1 MACSM
6 AKVWTVEDLMAEG
19 STAERSVA
27 EDLVTVD
34 LAAVNLRAQRS
45 AEQDLVA
52 AEEEPGQVRP

>member
-6 AKVWTVEDLMAEG
+6 AKGWTVEDLMAES
-19 STAERSVA
+19 STAEGSVA

-52 AEEEPGQVRP
+52 AEE